1 MEYHLAKKLDH
12 PNIPKYVCVFD
23 NVMKGEVHVVMEY
36 IQGQEL
42 LEKMQKIKIK

>member
-12 PNIPKYVCVFD
+12 PNIPKYICVFD